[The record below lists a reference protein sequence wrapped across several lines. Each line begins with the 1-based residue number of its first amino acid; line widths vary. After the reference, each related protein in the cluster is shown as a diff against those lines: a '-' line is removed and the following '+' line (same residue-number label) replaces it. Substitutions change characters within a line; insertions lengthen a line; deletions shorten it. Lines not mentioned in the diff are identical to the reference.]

1 MLLGGKAGED
11 AASAVDL
18 FQAVF
23 RCKHPGKVRKK
34 SLFREKQALFVAR
47 RREFESLTFWS
58 VARRS
63 IQLS

>member
-1 MLLGGKAGED
+1 MNNEVKMNSGERVRIK
-11 AASAVDL
+11 SARKVQKNRL
-18 FQAVF
+18 FHLKQAV
-23 RCKHPGKVRKK
+23 
-34 SLFREKQALFVAR
+34 FVAR